1 MSEQQVTRW
10 WKESYVHATRCEF
23 AVRSPLTMVVCST
36 IYQIYPA
43 SFRDTTG
50 SGEGDL
56 QGIVSKLDYIKA
68 LGVDIVWVC
77 PFYRR

>member
-1 MSEQQVTRW
+1 
-10 WKESYVHATRCEF
+10 
-23 AVRSPLTMVVCST
+23 MVVCST